1 MSQPPATAQ
10 QSPVNLICPQFL
22 PSASRNW
29 IGSRED
35 RAGAARVRAIT
46 RARAG
51 AWRAGRVACRRSR
64 SAWGRAGEAF
74 GATFCVS
81 TSFGSVPVDSGSV
94 TVVEE
99 RVAVGASALD
109 SCSGAARLAPS
120 AFSVPAAASCF
131 GETSAAVSS
140 GFGFRTTV
148 FGAQV
153 FTLRRSVKEV
163 DATRMAPTSDKAA
176 I

>member
-1 MSQPPATAQ
+1 M
-10 QSPVNLICPQFL
+10 
-22 PSASRNW
+22 
-29 IGSRED
+29 
-35 RAGAARVRAIT
+35 GAL
-46 RARAG
+46 
-51 AWRAGRVACRRSR
+51 
-64 SAWGRAGEAF
+64 
-74 GATFCVS
+74 
-81 TSFGSVPVDSGSV
+81 
-94 TVVEE
+94 
-99 RVAVGASALD
+99 ALD
-109 SCSGAARLAPS
+109 SCPEAARLAPS